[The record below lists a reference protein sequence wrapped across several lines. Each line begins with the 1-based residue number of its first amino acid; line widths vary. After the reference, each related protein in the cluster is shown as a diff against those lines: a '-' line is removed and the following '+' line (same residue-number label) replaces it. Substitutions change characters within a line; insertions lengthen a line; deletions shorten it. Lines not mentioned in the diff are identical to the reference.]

1 MGEGGGEGSFSSTGF
16 GSLKVQT
23 KLNMKRIFSS
33 SSSAEVGLLAS
44 RLENAGI
51 PCEVRNESL
60 SQVIPGIAFEPELW
74 ILNDEDY
81 PEASELLTPPA
92 DPTLP
97 ESSEKVGPQSS

>member
-1 MGEGGGEGSFSSTGF
+1 
-16 GSLKVQT
+16 
-23 KLNMKRIFSS
+23 
-33 SSSAEVGLLAS
+33 
-44 RLENAGI
+44 
-51 PCEVRNESL
+51 
-60 SQVIPGIAFEPELW
+60 LW